1 MIYRKVRTNLSRT
14 LSAIEQD
21 KATSDDYVK
30 CILADPQI
38 AAYIVQAV
46 VEEFKD
52 MEIYEII
59 PCMGEPTVTLK
70 FPERLGVK
78 VQNTGNESVDEEDG
92 KIIYDIK
99 FPVYYKGKKK
109 EFIINI
115 EAQKSSK
122 KSKLGYK
129 LENRITYYMGR
140 MISEQ
145 KGTEFSGSSYDD
157 IKSIYSIWICMDT
170 KKTDDSIIEFGMKS
184 NLIYGKI
191 KKIPKIS
198 KINGALI
205 NVRTRTAKN
214 RELSK
219 NRLIAMLEELFSKS
233 EFLEKKKILEEDYG
247 LKMSVE
253 LEGRMN
259 EMCNVSDY
267 WEEVALQTGR
277 EEGRKEGREEG
288 RKKQAMETAL
298 KLKKKGHSLE
308 DIAEC
313 VDFDVETVRKWL
325 VS

>member
-1 MIYRKVRTNLSRT
+1 
-14 LSAIEQD
+14 
-21 KATSDDYVK
+21 
-30 CILADPQI
+30 
-38 AAYIVQAV
+38 
-46 VEEFKD
+46 
-52 MEIYEII
+52 
-59 PCMGEPTVTLK
+59 
-70 FPERLGVK
+70 
-78 VQNTGNESVDEEDG
+78 
-92 KIIYDIK
+92 
-99 FPVYYKGKKK
+99 
-109 EFIINI
+109 
-115 EAQKSSK
+115 
-122 KSKLGYK
+122 
-129 LENRITYYMGR
+129 MGR

-267 WEEVALQTGR
+267 WEEIALQT
-277 EEGRKEGREEG
+277 GRKEGREEG
-288 RKKQAMETAL
+288 RKAGYFTVNLEQTSGKGKWNFSVYDADNGNQELETKPLASNYTSGIYNFRPGRSVYI
-298 KLKKKGHSLE
+298 KVE
-308 DIAEC
+308 RVTDAEISI
-313 VDFDVETVRKWL
+313 L
-325 VS
+325 G

>member
-1 MIYRKVRTNLSRT
+1 M
-14 LSAIEQD
+14 
-21 KATSDDYVK
+21 
-30 CILADPQI
+30 
-38 AAYIVQAV
+38 
-46 VEEFKD
+46 
-52 MEIYEII
+52 
-59 PCMGEPTVTLK
+59 
-70 FPERLGVK
+70 
-78 VQNTGNESVDEEDG
+78 
-92 KIIYDIK
+92 
-99 FPVYYKGKKK
+99 YYKGKKK

-277 EEGRKEGREEG
+277 KEGREEGRKEGREEG
-288 RKKQAMETAL
+288 RKKQAMKTAL

>member
-52 MEIYEII
+52 MEIDEII

-170 KKTDDSIIEFGMKS
+170 KKTDDSIIEFGVKS

-191 KKIPKIS
+191 KKIPKLS

>member
-1 MIYRKVRTNLSRT
+1 
-14 LSAIEQD
+14 
-21 KATSDDYVK
+21 
-30 CILADPQI
+30 
-38 AAYIVQAV
+38 
-46 VEEFKD
+46 
-52 MEIYEII
+52 
-59 PCMGEPTVTLK
+59 
-70 FPERLGVK
+70 
-78 VQNTGNESVDEEDG
+78 
-92 KIIYDIK
+92 
-99 FPVYYKGKKK
+99 
-109 EFIINI
+109 
-115 EAQKSSK
+115 
-122 KSKLGYK
+122 
-129 LENRITYYMGR
+129 
-140 MISEQ
+140 
-145 KGTEFSGSSYDD
+145 
-157 IKSIYSIWICMDT
+157 MDT

-191 KKIPKIS
+191 KKIPKLS

-277 EEGRKEGREEG
+277 KEGRKKGREEGRKEG

-313 VDFDVETVRKWL
+313 VDFDIETVRKWL

>member
-1 MIYRKVRTNLSRT
+1 
-14 LSAIEQD
+14 
-21 KATSDDYVK
+21 
-30 CILADPQI
+30 
-38 AAYIVQAV
+38 
-46 VEEFKD
+46 
-52 MEIYEII
+52 
-59 PCMGEPTVTLK
+59 
-70 FPERLGVK
+70 
-78 VQNTGNESVDEEDG
+78 
-92 KIIYDIK
+92 
-99 FPVYYKGKKK
+99 
-109 EFIINI
+109 
-115 EAQKSSK
+115 
-122 KSKLGYK
+122 
-129 LENRITYYMGR
+129 
-140 MISEQ
+140 
-145 KGTEFSGSSYDD
+145 
-157 IKSIYSIWICMDT
+157 
-170 KKTDDSIIEFGMKS
+170 MKS

-191 KKIPKIS
+191 KKIPKLS

-233 EFLEKKKILEEDYG
+233 EFLEKKKILEENYG

-267 WEEVALQTGR
+267 WEEVALQT
-277 EEGRKEGREEG
+277 GREEG

>member
-52 MEIYEII
+52 MEIDEII

-70 FPERLGVK
+70 
-78 VQNTGNESVDEEDG
+78 S
-92 KIIYDIK
+92 
-99 FPVYYKGKKK
+99 PVYYKGKKK

-277 EEGRKEGREEG
+277 KEGREEGRKEGREEGREEG